1 MSKSWVTPS
10 PWARWRSWPAP
21 MNMKSSPA
29 CAGCRKATRNNESL
43 RQNRPRHHDGAGP
56 YRPAGPVHGPG
67 VGAHGLAAHLY
78 PADFGPDGAHRLFLL
93 AGGGIDRLLH
103 RRRTGA
109 ADLSGRQ
116 PFRRRGHCAPGG
128 GAGRYPRTGPRD
140 RRPDDR
146 GPGGRGHRRGNRHH
160 ESDRTDRRLDHPCH
174 QSDEVSGC
182 AAHCGGGDLHAHPDR
197 YRRLHRRDGRLCRGG
212 LYPGF
217 QRHQLSEKYGGF
229 RPSGRHH
236 LGSDQGGGV
245 RLHRGFDGLLQR
257 LQFQGRGA
265 RRGQC
270 HHQCGGGVVDS
281 HSCRR
286 LCSDRFAVPQ
296 MTAKI
301 ELIGV
306 KKRFGPKVV
315 LDGVDLTIEKQSSL
329 VIIGGSGTGK
339 SVTIKSILGIIRP
352 DEGTILVD
360 GEDVTHINGAARDR
374 VMKKFGMLFQ
384 GGALFDSLPV
394 WENVAFGLI
403 QGRGMGRLKARD
415 IAIQKLAKVG
425 LSEDVA
431 FLSPAELSGG
441 MQKRVGLAR
450 AIAADPEIIFFD
462 EPTTGL
468 DPIMADIIHDLIIST
483 VKDVGATALSITHD
497 MTSAR
502 KISDKIAMLYGG
514 KIIWQGPTGQI
525 DHSGNPYVEQFI
537 HGRAEGPIKMAV
549 RG

>member
-1 MSKSWVTPS
+1 
-10 PWARWRSWPAP
+10 
-21 MNMKSSPA
+21 
-29 CAGCRKATRNNESL
+29 
-43 RQNRPRHHDGAGP
+43 
-56 YRPAGPVHGPG
+56 
-67 VGAHGLAAHLY
+67 
-78 PADFGPDGAHRLFLL
+78 
-93 AGGGIDRLLH
+93 
-103 RRRTGA
+103 
-109 ADLSGRQ
+109 
-116 PFRRRGHCAPGG
+116 
-128 GAGRYPRTGPRD
+128 
-140 RRPDDR
+140 
-146 GPGGRGHRRGNRHH
+146 
-160 ESDRTDRRLDHPCH
+160 
-174 QSDEVSGC
+174 
-182 AAHCGGGDLHAHPDR
+182 
-197 YRRLHRRDGRLCRGG
+197 
-212 LYPGF
+212 
-217 QRHQLSEKYGGF
+217 
-229 RPSGRHH
+229 
-236 LGSDQGGGV
+236 
-245 RLHRGFDGLLQR
+245 
-257 LQFQGRGA
+257 
-265 RRGQC
+265 
-270 HHQCGGGVVDS
+270 
-281 HSCRR
+281 
-286 LCSDRFAVPQ
+286 

-301 ELIGV
+301 QLIGV

-360 GEDVTHINGAARDR
+360 GEDVTHLNGAARDK
-374 VMKKFGMLFQ
+374 VMRKFGMLFQ

-403 QGRGMGRLKARD
+403 QGRGVARAKARD

-468 DPIMADIIHDLIIST
+468 DPIMADIINDLIIST

-514 KIIWQGPTGQI
+514 KIIWQGPTKEI
-525 DHSGNPYVEQFI
+525 DHSGNAYVEQFI
-537 HGRAEGPIKMAV
+537 HGKAEGPIKMAV
-549 RG
+549 KA